1 MVAVLVVVEV
11 DGAALVVAVVVAAP
25 VVLLVSVDALVVDA
39 AEVSVVVEL
48 VVEPQAAIAASAA
61 AAAKLKIKRMG
72 SPPPGKWDEEPSAL
86 NLSAALAQSDN
97 FESVPKCL
105 VKSAFSARA
114 SALDH
119 VHGQSALAC
128 FLVLGRHIQAG
139 LAHGLDH
146 LIERDFA
153 WFG

>member
-1 MVAVLVVVEV
+1 MVAVPVVVDDDGAVLVV
-11 DGAALVVAVVVAAP
+11 ALVVAALVA
-25 VVLLVSVDALVVDA
+25 VLVSVDALVVDD
-39 AEVSVVVEL
+39 AEVSAVVEL

-105 VKSAFSARA
+105 VKTAFRREPQHSTTFTANPPWLV
-114 SALDH
+114 SLYLDDISKP
-119 VHGQSALAC
+119 VWRMVS
-128 FLVLGRHIQAG
+128 IT
-139 LAHGLDH
+139 
-146 LIERDFA
+146 
-153 WFG
+153 

>member
-1 MVAVLVVVEV
+1 VVADE
-11 DGAALVVAVVVAAP
+11 DGAALVVAVLVEA
-25 VVLLVSVDALVVDA
+25 LVSVDALVVDE

-48 VVEPQAAIAASAA
+48 VVEPQAAIAASAP

-72 SPPPGKWDEEPSAL
+72 SPPPGNWDEEPSAL

-97 FESVPKCL
+97 FESVRESV
-105 VKSAFSARA
+105 VKSAFSA

-119 VHGQSALAC
+119 VHGQSALAR

-153 WFG
+153 WLG

>member
-1 MVAVLVVVEV
+1 VVAVLVVVDD
-11 DGAALVVAVVVAAP
+11 DGAVLVVALVVAALVVV
-25 VVLLVSVDALVVDA
+25 LVSVDALVVDA
-39 AEVSVVVEL
+39 EVSAVVEL

-105 VKSAFSARA
+105 VKTAFRREPQHSTTFTANPPWLV
-114 SALDH
+114 SLYLDDMSKP
-119 VHGQSALAC
+119 VWRMVS
-128 FLVLGRHIQAG
+128 IT
-139 LAHGLDH
+139 
-146 LIERDFA
+146 
-153 WFG
+153 

>member
-1 MVAVLVVVEV
+1 MVAVLVVADDE
-11 DGAALVVAVVVAAP
+11 GAALVVVVGAL
-25 VVLLVSVDALVVDA
+25 VVLLVVVDALVVDD
-39 AEVSVVVEL
+39 AEVSAVVEL

-105 VKSAFSARA
+105 VKTAFRREPQHSTTFTANPPWLV
-114 SALDH
+114 SLYLDDMSKP
-119 VHGQSALAC
+119 VWRMVS
-128 FLVLGRHIQAG
+128 IT
-139 LAHGLDH
+139 
-146 LIERDFA
+146 
-153 WFG
+153 

>member
-1 MVAVLVVVEV
+1 MVAVLVVVDD
-11 DGAALVVAVVVAAP
+11 DGAVLVVALVVAALVVV
-25 VVLLVSVDALVVDA
+25 LVSVDALVVDA
-39 AEVSVVVEL
+39 EVSAVVEL

-105 VKSAFSARA
+105 VKTAFRREPQHSTTFTANPPWLV
-114 SALDH
+114 SLYLDDMSKP
-119 VHGQSALAC
+119 VWRMVS
-128 FLVLGRHIQAG
+128 IT
-139 LAHGLDH
+139 
-146 LIERDFA
+146 
-153 WFG
+153 

>member
-1 MVAVLVVVEV
+1 MVAVLVVALVV
-11 DGAALVVAVVVAAP
+11 AALVVV
-25 VVLLVSVDALVVDA
+25 LVSVDALVVDA
-39 AEVSVVVEL
+39 EVSAVVEL

-105 VKSAFSARA
+105 VKTAFRREPQHSTTFTA
-114 SALDH
+114 SPPWLVSLYLDDISKP
-119 VHGQSALAC
+119 VWRMVS
-128 FLVLGRHIQAG
+128 IT
-139 LAHGLDH
+139 
-146 LIERDFA
+146 
-153 WFG
+153 